1 MPVQEPPARQP
12 SSTASVPRPEADR
25 GLPTFD
31 SRELVGI
38 GREAVILH
46 EGQAYRLRITSNRK
60 LILTK

>member
-1 MPVQEPPARQP
+1 MA
-12 SSTASVPRPEADR
+12 RPEADR